1 MKEKGG
7 IDLNS
12 NQNKNINP
20 GNLDIASMMKLLSQM
35 DKKQLEEGIGKA
47 NQILKSKDKNAI
59 VEEIKKNMK

>member
-1 MKEKGG
+1 M
-7 IDLNS
+7 NS